1 MLVIAYLHF
10 RMVLNKGGC
19 LVSWFQGLLW
29 NHVVAYKVW
38 ISAIP
43 HRNSGWIGTP
53 CLSASRIFL
62 IKDFS
67 LVSVNLWLLICA
79 SEVLIMVWSQQAECE
94 GVDSGTLNIPAASKI
109 DLVFFSFH
117 AVIVICIL
125 DFLDKSI
132 LGSNSGNIT
141 HWNWLIWIFSGCSGN
156 SQPTRICSSPVDYV
170 TTEPRKLSGPSQGRV
185 LRRLRVL
192 RWLTGLGRPTKYKRS
207 REPNCGEDQANE
219 MPKKQLHPR
228 TAKAFLK
235 GSDLDSYHFAS
246 PRPHTRM
253 DPGDPC
259 AKM

>member
-1 MLVIAYLHF
+1 MCF
-10 RMVLNKGGC
+10 
-19 LVSWFQGLLW
+19 W
-29 NHVVAYKVW
+29 
-38 ISAIP
+38 
-43 HRNSGWIGTP
+43 
-53 CLSASRIFL
+53 
-62 IKDFS
+62 
-67 LVSVNLWLLICA
+67 
-79 SEVLIMVWSQQAECE
+79 IMVWSQQAECE
-94 GVDSGTLNIPAASKI
+94 GVDSGTSNILAASKI

-156 SQPTRICSSPVDYV
+156 SQPARICSSPVDYV
-170 TTEPRKLSGPSQGRV
+170 TTEPRKLKLVDPAKAECCGVSAFSAGWPDWEGQRNTRDPESQIAGK
-185 LRRLRVL
+185 
-192 RWLTGLGRPTKYKRS
+192 TKPMRCQKT
-207 REPNCGEDQANE
+207 
-219 MPKKQLHPR
+219 QLHPR

>member
-1 MLVIAYLHF
+1 MCF
-10 RMVLNKGGC
+10 
-19 LVSWFQGLLW
+19 W
-29 NHVVAYKVW
+29 
-38 ISAIP
+38 
-43 HRNSGWIGTP
+43 
-53 CLSASRIFL
+53 
-62 IKDFS
+62 
-67 LVSVNLWLLICA
+67 
-79 SEVLIMVWSQQAECE
+79 IMVWSQQAECE

-156 SQPTRICSSPVDYV
+156 SQPARICSSPVDYV

-219 MPKKQLHPR
+219 MPKKATPPTHR
-228 TAKAFLK
+228 K
-235 GSDLDSYHFAS
+235 GISKGFWSWLLSLCITQTPYTDGPWRSLCKNVSWPKYL
-246 PRPHTRM
+246 PKRV
-253 DPGDPC
+253 
-259 AKM
+259 